1 MKNLHFCIGIL
12 VAIFLA
18 KLNPSIGNT
27 GGILRPEITVKYFAV
42 SIIFFNSGITLPT
55 KDLTGAILQWDL
67 HLFIQGFTFVV
78 FPLIVSLLVYILQYT
93 FLQPALL
100 EGMTVLST
108 MPPPVSSAIILTKAV
123 GGNEAA
129 AVFNSAFG
137 STLGIF
143 VTPFLIVLLLGSSEI
158 DMPYDKIFQQLCL
171 TVVFP
176 LIAGQIIHNT
186 MYRSYTRL
194 HIPFK
199 TIGQVLILFIIYT
212 TFCATFSRTDIK
224 LDAISLVCT
233 VVLIFLLQLS
243 IMTFLLRVSSSS
255 MFNFTSADSI
265 AITYCGTHKSLT
277 LGIPMIDIIFGYSS
291 NISLLSIPLLMYNPI
306 QIVLGGM
313 SIELFRQWL
322 LDHKRQRRKPAFA
335 WSHV

>member
-1 MKNLHFCIGIL
+1 MKNAHFCIGI
-12 VAIFLA
+12 VTAIFLA

-27 GGILRPEITVKYFAV
+27 GGILRPEITVKYLAV

-55 KDLTGAILQWDL
+55 EDLTGALLQWDL
-67 HLFIQGFTFVV
+67 HIFVQGFTFVIFPVIVYFMV
-78 FPLIVSLLVYILQYT
+78 FILQHT
-93 FLQPALL
+93 FLHPALL
-100 EGMTVLST
+100 EGLTVLST

-137 STLGIF
+137 SILGIF
-143 VTPFLIVLLLGSSEI
+143 VTPFLILLLLGSSEVE
-158 DMPYDKIFQQLCL
+158 MPYNRIFQQLCL

-186 MYRSYTRL
+186 WYKYYRRKN
-194 HIPFK
+194 IPFK
-199 TIGQVLILFIIYT
+199 TIGQILILFIIYT
-212 TFCATFSRTDIK
+212 TFCATFSRTDISV
-224 LDAISLVCT
+224 DTVSLVCT
-233 VVLIFLLQLS
+233 VLLIFLLQLS
-243 IMTFLLRVSSSS
+243 VMTFLLRASSSS

-265 AITYCGTHKSLT
+265 AISYCGTHKSLT
-277 LGIPMIDIIFGYSS
+277 LGIPMIDIIFAYNS
-291 NISLLSIPLLMYNPI
+291 NISLLSIPLLMYNPL

-313 SIELFRQWL
+313 SIEPYQQWL
-322 LDHKRQRRKPAFA
+322 LDQKRKRRKPAFE